1 MDEHTEHTNQSNGNG
16 KGSGHDTP
24 ETMFD
29 SLRIAAGDLAER
41 AGPTVRVQKLHPWD

>member
-29 SLRIAAGDLAER
+29 SLRNRRGRPRR
-41 AGPTVRVQKLHPWD
+41 ARWSHGP